1 MTTANDEPEDVASI
15 RPAMTPILK
24 RIGLILVFL
33 WFLFG
38 GVAHFSLTEVEMRI
52 VPPVIPWPAAASSSA
67 RVVVTMIEAG
77 SPLC

>member
-1 MTTANDEPEDVASI
+1 
-15 RPAMTPILK
+15 LK

-52 VPPVIPWPAAASSSA
+52 VPP
-67 RVVVTMIEAG
+67 G
-77 SPLC
+77 SDYFC

>member
-1 MTTANDEPEDVASI
+1 MTTANNEPENVASS
-15 RPAMTPILK
+15 RPDMTPVLK

-52 VPPVIPWPAAASSSA
+52 VPPASDYS
-67 RVVVTMIEAG
+67 
-77 SPLC
+77 C